1 MILNKV
7 YKFVI
12 IFVSIILIV
21 GGYLVFFFDPD
32 NFKTEIEEYISSKI
46 NYTFV
51 YDGKL
56 DIGIYS
62 PTTNVNGDENDISN
76 FNSKAFISI
85 SGIRIFDEV
94 SKPASRIANI
104 GSLGL
109 VVNKDKLVDKI
120 IDVDRAEAQN
130 VVYFGTNVDEILMK
144 TYSLLKF
151 KNFGG
156 INPDNNTVINK
167 IYSNAIINNNKML
180 INDLYFETQLIQS
193 SGSGTINLTN
203 KRIKIDM
210 IGKIRKINDMRS
222 SNNVYIDNYPKELAG
237 KELPILIRGTLD
249 NPDITIDMKDIIKKE
264 LIDPIKDKL
273 IEKIQDELKEK
284 FELPF

>member
-1 MILNKV
+1 MLNKV

-12 IFVSIILIV
+12 IFISLILIV

-32 NFKTEIEEYISSKI
+32 NFKTEIEEYVSSKI

-51 YDGKL
+51 YDGKI

-62 PTTNVNGDENDISN
+62 PKTNANGDENDISN
-76 FNSKAFISI
+76 LESKAFISI

-109 VVNKDKLVDKI
+109 VVNKNKLVEKI
-120 IDVDRAEAQN
+120 IDADRAEAQD

-167 IYSNAIINNNKML
+167 IYSNAIIINNKML
-180 INDLYFETQLIQS
+180 INNLYFETQLIQS

>member
-1 MILNKV
+1 MLNKV

-12 IFVSIILIV
+12 IFISLILIV

-32 NFKTEIEEYISSKI
+32 NFKTEIEEYVSSKI

-62 PTTNVNGDENDISN
+62 PTTNANGDENDISN
-76 FNSKAFISI
+76 LESKAFISI

-109 VVNKDKLVDKI
+109 VVNKDKLVEKI
-120 IDVDRAEAQN
+120 IDVDRAEAQD

-156 INPDNNTVINK
+156 INSDNNTVINK
-167 IYSNAIINNNKML
+167 IYSNAIIINNKML

-210 IGKIRKINDMRS
+210 IGEIRKINDMRS

>member
-1 MILNKV
+1 MLNKV

-12 IFVSIILIV
+12 IFISLILIV
-21 GGYLVFFFDPD
+21 CGYLVFFFDPD
-32 NFKTEIEEYISSKI
+32 NFKTEIEEYVSSKI

-56 DIGIYS
+56 DIDIYS
-62 PTTNVNGDENDISN
+62 PKTNANGDENDVSN
-76 FNSKAFISI
+76 LESKAFISI
-85 SGIRIFDEV
+85 RGIRIFDEL

-109 VVNKDKLVDKI
+109 VVNKDKLVEKI
-120 IDVDRAEAQN
+120 IDVDRAEAQD
-130 VVYFGTNVDEILMK
+130 VVYFGTNIDEILMK

-156 INPDNNTVINK
+156 INPDNNTVINQ
-167 IYSNAIINNNKML
+167 IYSSAIINNNKML

-203 KRIKIDM
+203 KRIKIDL
-210 IGKIRKINDMRS
+210 IGKIRKINDMKS
-222 SNNVYIDNYPKELAG
+222 SNNIYIDNYPKELAG

-249 NPDITIDMKDIIKKE
+249 NPDITINMKDIIKKE

>member
-1 MILNKV
+1 MLNKV

-32 NFKTEIEEYISSKI
+32 NFKTEIEEYVSSKI

-51 YDGKL
+51 YDGKI

-62 PTTNVNGDENDISN
+62 PKTNANGDENDISN
-76 FNSKAFISI
+76 LESKAFISI

-109 VVNKDKLVDKI
+109 VVNKDKLAEKI
-120 IDVDRAEAQN
+120 IDVDRAEAQD

-167 IYSNAIINNNKML
+167 IYSNAIIINNKML
-180 INDLYFETQLIQS
+180 INDLYLETQLIQS

-210 IGKIRKINDMRS
+210 IGEIRKINDMRS

>member
-1 MILNKV
+1 MLNKV

-12 IFVSIILIV
+12 LFISLILIV

-32 NFKTEIEEYISSKI
+32 NFKTEIEEYVSSKI

-51 YDGKL
+51 YDGKI

-62 PTTNVNGDENDISN
+62 PKTNANGDENDISN
-76 FNSKAFISI
+76 LESKAFISI

-109 VVNKDKLVDKI
+109 VVNKDKLVEKI
-120 IDVDRAEAQN
+120 IDVDRAEAQD

-167 IYSNAIINNNKML
+167 IYSNAIIINNKML
-180 INDLYFETQLIQS
+180 INNLYFETQLIQS

-222 SNNVYIDNYPKELAG
+222 SNNVYMDNYPKELAG

>member
-1 MILNKV
+1 M
-7 YKFVI
+7 YKRQ
-12 IFVSIILIV
+12 
-21 GGYLVFFFDPD
+21 
-32 NFKTEIEEYISSKI
+32 
-46 NYTFV
+46 
-51 YDGKL
+51 

-62 PTTNVNGDENDISN
+62 PKTNANGDENDISN
-76 FNSKAFISI
+76 LESKAFISI

-109 VVNKDKLVDKI
+109 VVNKNKLVEKI
-120 IDVDRAEAQN
+120 IDVDRAEAQD

-167 IYSNAIINNNKML
+167 IYSNAIIINNKML
-180 INDLYFETQLIQS
+180 INNLYFETQLIQS

>member
-1 MILNKV
+1 MLNKF

-12 IFVSIILIV
+12 IFFSIILIV

-32 NFKTEIEEYISSKI
+32 NFKTEIEEYVSSKI

-109 VVNKDKLVDKI
+109 VVNKNKLVEKI

>member
-1 MILNKV
+1 MLNKV

-12 IFVSIILIV
+12 LFISLILIV

-32 NFKTEIEEYISSKI
+32 NFKTEIEEYVSSKI

-62 PTTNVNGDENDISN
+62 PTTNANGDENDISN
-76 FNSKAFISI
+76 LESKAFISI

-180 INDLYFETQLIQS
+180 INDLYLETQLIQS

-210 IGKIRKINDMRS
+210 IGEIRKINDMRS

>member
-1 MILNKV
+1 MLNKV
-7 YKFVI
+7 YKLII
-12 IFVSIILIV
+12 IFISLILIV

-32 NFKTEIEEYISSKI
+32 NFKTEIEEYVSSKI

-51 YDGKL
+51 YDGKI

-62 PTTNVNGDENDISN
+62 PKTNANGDENDISN
-76 FNSKAFISI
+76 LESKAFISI

-104 GSLGL
+104 SSLGL
-109 VVNKDKLVDKI
+109 VVNKDKLVEKI
-120 IDVDRAEAQN
+120 IDVDRAEAQD

-167 IYSNAIINNNKML
+167 IYSNAIIINNKML

-210 IGKIRKINDMRS
+210 IGKIRKINHMRS
-222 SNNVYIDNYPKELAG
+222 SSNVYIDNYPKELAG

>member
-1 MILNKV
+1 MLNKV

-32 NFKTEIEEYISSKI
+32 NFKTEIEEYVSSKI

-51 YDGKL
+51 YDGKI

-62 PTTNVNGDENDISN
+62 PKTNANGDENDISN
-76 FNSKAFISI
+76 LESKAFISI

-167 IYSNAIINNNKML
+167 IYSNAIIINNKML
-180 INDLYFETQLIQS
+180 INNLYFETQLIQS

-222 SNNVYIDNYPKELAG
+222 SNNVYMDNYPKELAG

>member
-1 MILNKV
+1 MLNKV

-12 IFVSIILIV
+12 LFISLILIV

-32 NFKTEIEEYISSKI
+32 NFKTEIEEYVSSKI

-51 YDGKL
+51 YDGKI

-62 PTTNVNGDENDISN
+62 PKTNANGDENDISN
-76 FNSKAFISI
+76 LESKAFISI

-109 VVNKDKLVDKI
+109 VVNKNKLVEKI
-120 IDVDRAEAQN
+120 IDVDRAEAQD

-180 INDLYFETQLIQS
+180 INDLYLETQLIQS

-210 IGKIRKINDMRS
+210 IGEIRKINDMRS

>member
-1 MILNKV
+1 MLNKV

-32 NFKTEIEEYISSKI
+32 NFKTEIEEYVSSKI

-51 YDGKL
+51 YDGKI

-62 PTTNVNGDENDISN
+62 PKTNANGDENDISN
-76 FNSKAFISI
+76 LESKAFISI

-109 VVNKDKLVDKI
+109 VVNKDKLVEKI
-120 IDVDRAEAQN
+120 IDVDRAEAQD

-156 INPDNNTVINK
+156 INSDNNTVINK
-167 IYSNAIINNNKML
+167 IYSNAIIINNKML

-210 IGKIRKINDMRS
+210 IGEIRKINDMRS

>member
-1 MILNKV
+1 MLNKV

-12 IFVSIILIV
+12 LFISLILIV

-32 NFKTEIEEYISSKI
+32 NFKTEIEEYVSSKI

-51 YDGKL
+51 YDGKI

-62 PTTNVNGDENDISN
+62 PKTNANGDENDISN
-76 FNSKAFISI
+76 LESKAFISI

-109 VVNKDKLVDKI
+109 VVNKNKLVEKI
-120 IDVDRAEAQN
+120 IDVDRAEAQD

-167 IYSNAIINNNKML
+167 IYSNAIIINNKML

-210 IGKIRKINDMRS
+210 IGKIRKISDMRS

>member
-32 NFKTEIEEYISSKI
+32 NFKTEIEEYVSSKI

-167 IYSNAIINNNKML
+167 IYSNAIIINNKML
-180 INDLYFETQLIQS
+180 INDLYLETQLIQS

>member
-1 MILNKV
+1 MLNKV

-12 IFVSIILIV
+12 LFISLILIV

-32 NFKTEIEEYISSKI
+32 NFKTEIEEYVSSKI

-51 YDGKL
+51 YDGKI

-62 PTTNVNGDENDISN
+62 PKTNANGDENDISN
-76 FNSKAFISI
+76 LESKAFISI

-109 VVNKDKLVDKI
+109 VVNKNKLVEKI
-120 IDVDRAEAQN
+120 IDVDRAEAQD

-167 IYSNAIINNNKML
+167 IYSNAIIINNKML

>member
-1 MILNKV
+1 MLNKV

-12 IFVSIILIV
+12 LFISLILIV

-32 NFKTEIEEYISSKI
+32 NFKTEIEEYVSSKI

-51 YDGKL
+51 YDGKI

-62 PTTNVNGDENDISN
+62 PKTNANGDENDISN
-76 FNSKAFISI
+76 LESKAFISI

-109 VVNKDKLVDKI
+109 VVNKNKLVEKI
-120 IDVDRAEAQN
+120 IDVDRAEAQD

-167 IYSNAIINNNKML
+167 IYSNAIIINNKML

-222 SNNVYIDNYPKELAG
+222 SNNVYMDNYPKELAG

>member
-1 MILNKV
+1 MLNKV

-32 NFKTEIEEYISSKI
+32 NFKTEIEEYVSSKI

-51 YDGKL
+51 YDGKI

-62 PTTNVNGDENDISN
+62 PKTNANGDENDISN
-76 FNSKAFISI
+76 LESKAFISI

-109 VVNKDKLVDKI
+109 VVNKDKLVEKI
-120 IDVDRAEAQN
+120 IDVDRAEAQD

>member
-1 MILNKV
+1 MLNKV
-7 YKFVI
+7 YKFVT
-12 IFVSIILIV
+12 IFISLILIV

-32 NFKTEIEEYISSKI
+32 NFKTEIEEYVSSKI

-51 YDGKL
+51 YDGKI

-109 VVNKDKLVDKI
+109 VVNKDKLVEKI
-120 IDVDRAEAQN
+120 IDVDRAEAQD

-167 IYSNAIINNNKML
+167 IYSNAIIINNKML
-180 INDLYFETQLIQS
+180 INNLYFETQLIQS

>member
-1 MILNKV
+1 MLNKV
-7 YKFVI
+7 YKFII
-12 IFVSIILIV
+12 IFISLILIV
-21 GGYLVFFFDPD
+21 GVYLVFFFDPD
-32 NFKTEIEEYISSKI
+32 NFKTEIEEYVSSKI

-51 YDGKL
+51 YDGKI

-62 PTTNVNGDENDISN
+62 PKTNANGDENDISN
-76 FNSKAFISI
+76 LESKAFISI

-109 VVNKDKLVDKI
+109 VVNKNKLVEKI
-120 IDVDRAEAQN
+120 IDVDRAEAQD

-167 IYSNAIINNNKML
+167 IYSNAIIINNKML
-180 INDLYFETQLIQS
+180 INNLYFETQLIQS

>member
-1 MILNKV
+1 MLNKV

-12 IFVSIILIV
+12 IFISLILIV

-32 NFKTEIEEYISSKI
+32 NFKTEIEEYVSSKI

-56 DIGIYS
+56 DIDIYS
-62 PTTNVNGDENDISN
+62 PKTNANGDENDVSN
-76 FNSKAFISI
+76 LESKAFISI
-85 SGIRIFDEV
+85 SGIRIFDEL

-109 VVNKDKLVDKI
+109 VVNKDKLVEKI
-120 IDVDRAEAQN
+120 IDVDRAEAQD
-130 VVYFGTNVDEILMK
+130 VVYFGTNIDEILMK

-156 INPDNNTVINK
+156 INPDNNTVINQ
-167 IYSNAIINNNKML
+167 IYSSAIINNNKML

-203 KRIKIDM
+203 KRIKIDL
-210 IGKIRKINDMRS
+210 IGKIRKINDMKS

>member
-1 MILNKV
+1 MLNKV

-12 IFVSIILIV
+12 IFISLILIV

-32 NFKTEIEEYISSKI
+32 NFKTEIEEYVSSKI

-51 YDGKL
+51 YDGKI

-62 PTTNVNGDENDISN
+62 PKTNANGDENDISN
-76 FNSKAFISI
+76 LESKAFISI

-109 VVNKDKLVDKI
+109 VVNKDKLVEKI
-120 IDVDRAEAQN
+120 IDVDRAEAQD

-167 IYSNAIINNNKML
+167 IYSNAIIINNKML

>member
-1 MILNKV
+1 MLNKV

-12 IFVSIILIV
+12 IFISLILIV

-32 NFKTEIEEYISSKI
+32 NFKTEIEEYVSSKI

-51 YDGKL
+51 YDGKI

-62 PTTNVNGDENDISN
+62 PKTNANGDENDISN
-76 FNSKAFISI
+76 LESKAFISI

-109 VVNKDKLVDKI
+109 VVNKNKLVEKI
-120 IDVDRAEAQN
+120 IDVDRAEAQD

-167 IYSNAIINNNKML
+167 IYSNAIIINNKML

>member
-1 MILNKV
+1 MLNKV

-12 IFVSIILIV
+12 IFISLILIV

-32 NFKTEIEEYISSKI
+32 NFKTEIEEYVSSKI

-62 PTTNVNGDENDISN
+62 PTTNANGDENDISN
-76 FNSKAFISI
+76 LESKAFISI

-109 VVNKDKLVDKI
+109 VVNKNKLVEKI
-120 IDVDRAEAQN
+120 IDVDRAEAQD

-167 IYSNAIINNNKML
+167 IYSNAIIINNKML
-180 INDLYFETQLIQS
+180 INNLYFETQLIQS

>member
-1 MILNKV
+1 MLNKV

-32 NFKTEIEEYISSKI
+32 NFKTEIEEYVSSKI

-51 YDGKL
+51 YDGKI

-62 PTTNVNGDENDISN
+62 PKTNANGDENDISN

-167 IYSNAIINNNKML
+167 IYSNAIIINNKML
-180 INDLYFETQLIQS
+180 INNLYFETQLIQS

>member
-1 MILNKV
+1 MLNKV

-12 IFVSIILIV
+12 IFFSIILIV

-32 NFKTEIEEYISSKI
+32 NFKTEIEEYVSSKI

-51 YDGKL
+51 YDGKI

-62 PTTNVNGDENDISN
+62 PKTNANGDENDISN
-76 FNSKAFISI
+76 LESKAFISI

-109 VVNKDKLVDKI
+109 VVNKNKLVEKI
-120 IDVDRAEAQN
+120 IDVDRAEAQD

-167 IYSNAIINNNKML
+167 IYSNAIIINNKML
-180 INDLYFETQLIQS
+180 INNLYFETQLIQS

>member
-1 MILNKV
+1 MLNKV

-12 IFVSIILIV
+12 IFVSIILII

-32 NFKTEIEEYISSKI
+32 NFKTEIEEYVSSKI

-51 YDGKL
+51 YDGKI

-62 PTTNVNGDENDISN
+62 PKTNANGDENDISN
-76 FNSKAFISI
+76 LESKAFISI

>member
-1 MILNKV
+1 MLNKV

-12 IFVSIILIV
+12 LFISLILIV

-32 NFKTEIEEYISSKI
+32 NFKTEIEEYVSSKI

-51 YDGKL
+51 YDGKI

-62 PTTNVNGDENDISN
+62 PKTNANGDENDISN
-76 FNSKAFISI
+76 LESKAFISI

-109 VVNKDKLVDKI
+109 VVNKNKLVEKI
-120 IDVDRAEAQN
+120 IDVDRAEAQD

-156 INPDNNTVINK
+156 INSDNNTVINK
-167 IYSNAIINNNKML
+167 IYSNAIIINNKML
-180 INDLYFETQLIQS
+180 INNLYFETQLIQS

>member
-1 MILNKV
+1 MLNKV

-12 IFVSIILIV
+12 IFISLILIV

-32 NFKTEIEEYISSKI
+32 NFKTEIEEYVSSKI

-51 YDGKL
+51 YDGKI

-62 PTTNVNGDENDISN
+62 PKTNANGDENDISN
-76 FNSKAFISI
+76 LESKAFISI

-109 VVNKDKLVDKI
+109 VVNKDKLVEKI
-120 IDVDRAEAQN
+120 IDVDRAEAQD

-167 IYSNAIINNNKML
+167 IYSNAIIINNKML
-180 INDLYFETQLIQS
+180 INNLYFETQLIQS

-222 SNNVYIDNYPKELAG
+222 SNNVYMDNYPKELAG

>member
-1 MILNKV
+1 MLNKV
-7 YKFVI
+7 YKSVI
-12 IFVSIILIV
+12 IFISLILIV
-21 GGYLVFFFDPD
+21 AGYLVFFFDPD
-32 NFKTEIEEYISSKI
+32 NFKSEIEEYVSSKI

-56 DIGIYS
+56 DIGLYS
-62 PTTNVNGDENDISN
+62 PETNANKGMYDANDSESN
-76 FNSKAFISI
+76 AFISI

-94 SKPASRIANI
+94 SKPTNRIANI

-109 VVNKDKLVDKI
+109 VVNKNKLADKI
-120 IDVDRAEAQN
+120 IDVDRAEAQD

-167 IYSNAIINNNKML
+167 IYSNAIIKNNEML
-180 INDLYFETQLIQS
+180 INELYFETQLIQS
-193 SGSGTINLTN
+193 TGSGNINLIN

-210 IGKIRKINDMRS
+210 IGKIRKISDMKS
-222 SNNVYIDNYPKELAG
+222 SNNVYVDNYPKELVG

-249 NPDITIDMKDIIKKE
+249 NPDISIDMKDIIKKE

>member
-1 MILNKV
+1 MLNKV

-12 IFVSIILIV
+12 LFISLILIV

-32 NFKTEIEEYISSKI
+32 NFKTEIEEYVSSKI

-51 YDGKL
+51 YDGKI

-62 PTTNVNGDENDISN
+62 PKTNANGDENDISN
-76 FNSKAFISI
+76 LESKAFISI

-180 INDLYFETQLIQS
+180 INDLYLETQLIQS

-210 IGKIRKINDMRS
+210 IGEIRKINDMRS

>member
-1 MILNKV
+1 MLNNV

-32 NFKTEIEEYISSKI
+32 NFKTEIEEYVSSKI

-51 YDGKL
+51 YDGKI

-62 PTTNVNGDENDISN
+62 PKTNANGDENDISN
-76 FNSKAFISI
+76 LESKAFISI

-167 IYSNAIINNNKML
+167 IYSNAIIINNKML
-180 INDLYFETQLIQS
+180 INNLYFETQLIQS

-210 IGKIRKINDMRS
+210 IGEIRKINDMRS

>member
-1 MILNKV
+1 MLNKV

-12 IFVSIILIV
+12 LFISLILIV

-32 NFKTEIEEYISSKI
+32 NFKTEIEEYVSSKI

-51 YDGKL
+51 YDGKI

-62 PTTNVNGDENDISN
+62 PKTNANGDENDISN
-76 FNSKAFISI
+76 LESKAFISI

-109 VVNKDKLVDKI
+109 VVNKNKLVEKI
-120 IDVDRAEAQN
+120 IDVDRAEAQD

-167 IYSNAIINNNKML
+167 IYSNAIIINNKML
-180 INDLYFETQLIQS
+180 INNLYFETQLIQS

-222 SNNVYIDNYPKELAG
+222 SNNVYMDNYPKELAG